1 MHRQWNSITAKQNPD
16 KQCIAS
22 ETALQQN
29 KVQIDNTSP
38 VKQYNNKTK
47 SRQTIHHQ
55 WNNIITK
62 QSPDKQYITS
72 DTE

>member
-38 VKQYNNKTK
+38 VKQYNNKTNLD
-47 SRQTIHHQ
+47 R
-55 WNNIITK
+55 
-62 QSPDKQYITS
+62 QYITS
-72 DTE
+72 ETTL